1 MRFSHDHQN
10 GNRAAVLMATCL
22 IVLMGAIGCAAIA
35 LAGDPERPLSTL
47 IQAGAVFIA
56 IVFLLWI
63 LRDRPAE
70 NHSKILWSWL
80 GRRRKRKIAFRAQ
93 ARLPAEQRAA
103 AAPAPPTAEAI
114 RELAGGTSTWV
125 PSTNAPPRRQGD
137 AKQVPLTQR

>member
-70 NHSKILWSWL
+70 NHSKIVWSWL
-80 GRRRKRKIAFRAQ
+80 GRRRKRTVTFKAQ
-93 ARLPAEQRAA
+93 AKLPPSQRVADS
-103 AAPAPPTAEAI
+103 PAPPTAEAI

-125 PSTNAPPRRQGD
+125 PSTNAPPRRQDGS
-137 AKQVPLTQR
+137 K